1 MTASWITLLLSA
13 GLGFFIGAVYFG
25 LLWWNTSK
33 GLHSSRPALWF
44 VLGFFVRLA
53 IALAGFFYLMQ
64 FGWIAVISG
73 LVGFT
78 LARLLLIQKLK
89 PDQGNSQRPT
99 TEASALQ
106 NQYASAPEESDSAEG
121 RGNAP

>member
-1 MTASWITLLLSA
+1 MALFT
-13 GLGFFIGAVYFG
+13 LGFYGGTLRRDCTLRAQLYG
-25 LLWWNTSK
+25 
-33 GLHSSRPALWF
+33 SSWEKK
-44 VLGFFVRLA
+44 FFVRLA

-106 NQYASAPEESDSAEG
+106 NQYASAPEESDRAEG